1 VRSVLMHISDLHA
14 GRTFHPQVA
23 DQLVRE
29 AHDLRPDLV
38 IVSGDLVQRA
48 DFTSQW
54 EQIVQYLQRL
64 PEPRLIIP
72 GNHDVPLF
80 HLFERFFRP
89 LDRYRRYISSDLNPV
104 FERPGLVVVG
114 GNSAYGWTIDGGYV
128 DPDQQQ
134 AMERRFARYPDDVC
148 KIAVLHHGVV
158 RPPGCEQRSI
168 VRNADEVTQMLERSG
183 VDVLLCGHHH
193 VAYVDVAGTARKFI
207 VCQSGTS
214 ASRRIREGT
223 RGKNAY
229 NVLIIEDSTIHISQR
244 GYVEATGR
252 FEPFARYEFQRRG
265 ERLPA
270 RQCSNDPSAV

>member
-1 VRSVLMHISDLHA
+1 MHISDLHA

-23 DQLVRE
+23 EQLARE
-29 AHDLRPDLV
+29 AHDLHPDLV

-114 GNSAYGWTIDGGYV
+114 G
-128 DPDQQQ
+128 
-134 AMERRFARYPDDVC
+134 
-148 KIAVLHHGVV
+148 
-158 RPPGCEQRSI
+158 
-168 VRNADEVTQMLERSG
+168 
-183 VDVLLCGHHH
+183 HHH

-214 ASRRIREGT
+214 ASRRIREGM

-229 NVLIIEDSTIHISQR
+229 NVLMIEDSTIHISQR
-244 GYVEATGR
+244 GYVETTGR
-252 FEPFARYEFQRRG
+252 FEPFAVYEFQRRG

-270 RQCSNDPSAV
+270 RQCDDTSAV